1 MVKIELK
8 QEEEKEIVVEVLL
21 DSSVTVLVISKKF
34 VRKNKFRKMKLERPI
49 YMENIDIILN
59 YIGPIVNIVEV
70 ELFFKRYKE
79 RISIDVIGGQSWSV
93 ILEMLQLTCY
103 NPEINWKI
111 EKIQMMRY
119 LDECGKKLM
128 IKQIKP
134 GW

>member
-21 DSSVTVLVISKKF
+21 DSSVTVLVIRKKF

-79 RISIDVIGGQSWSV
+79 RISIDVIGG
-93 ILEMLQLTCY
+93 
-103 NPEINWKI
+103 
-111 EKIQMMRY
+111 
-119 LDECGKKLM
+119 
-128 IKQIKP
+128 
-134 GW
+134 

>member
-21 DSSVTVLVISKKF
+21 DSSVTVLVIRKKF

-111 EKIQMMRY
+111 EKIQMMRC
-119 LDECGKKLM
+119 LDECGKKWR

>member
-111 EKIQMMRY
+111 EKIQMMRC
-119 LDECGKKLM
+119 LDECGKKWR